1 MIKRAVSNQI
11 KFEDKTGY
19 GFMIGKKIFEIR
31 KRRGYTLSELAERA
45 NVSKSYLSNI
55 ERNINQNP
63 SIQVIKKIASV
74 LDVDLRALLETESS
88 IKEKELPDQEL
99 IDLVNELKES
109 GIEKIEE
116 FKTLIEFIKWQNLN
130 IDAKK

>member
-1 MIKRAVSNQI
+1 
-11 KFEDKTGY
+11 
-19 GFMIGKKIFEIR
+19 MIGKKIFEIR